1 MDWLVQRLLPIEN
14 VPAHKSLAIT
24 ADTKKNNLLKIEGQ
38 ISQDNQYPM
47 IEFGTVKGTDSG
59 SIYYSAGL
67 QKVVSYLMQN
77 YQIPWINLVGYSSG
91 GTGAVYYMIDT
102 ANNPNFPPVNKYV
115 SLDGEYNKATNLQYG
130 ESLTN
135 VLQNG
140 PLIKTQMYQ
149 YIEENYERISPKVQ
163 MLLLEGDFNSAK
175 QTDSAIPWA
184 DSFSIYHLFKNNGN
198 EITSTLY
205 PTKASHSQAP
215 KNPTVVKYVKNFLY
229 GTP

>member
-24 ADTKKNNLLKIEGQ
+24 ADVNKDNLLKIEGQ

-59 SIYYSAGL
+59 SIYSSGL

-102 ANNPNFPPVNKYV
+102 ANNPNFPLLINMYLWMGNTIKRLI
-115 SLDGEYNKATNLQYG
+115 SNTEKA
-130 ESLTN
+130 
-135 VLQNG
+135 
-140 PLIKTQMYQ
+140 
-149 YIEENYERISPKVQ
+149 
-163 MLLLEGDFNSAK
+163 
-175 QTDSAIPWA
+175 
-184 DSFSIYHLFKNNGN
+184 
-198 EITSTLY
+198 
-205 PTKASHSQAP
+205 
-215 KNPTVVKYVKNFLY
+215 
-229 GTP
+229 